1 MKLKEQ
7 KGCSI
12 VFPSEKGT
20 YIRPRNYER
29 TFQKAIKKAGIEKC
43 NVHTMRHSFATRL
56 FEINVNPKA
65 ISSLLGHTDVSFTL
79 NTYTHVL
86 NNKKV
91 EAVNALNRLYCKG

>member
-1 MKLKEQ
+1 MFLLKKCE
-7 KGCSI
+7 
-12 VFPSEKGT
+12 T
-20 YIRPRNYER
+20 TARNYER